1 VSVAIGAPLT
11 PYRRRR
17 ANLKSHGAQTVAVT
31 EQTAGM
37 TSSASLIGNGYDGS
51 AASGLAA
58 LSERG
63 RGRRGEAEPAERE
76 AAVTRQPPPRQT
88 VPPDTAR
95 AAGDVVR
102 LPGQEAPGGQGP
114 SRALVSG
121 GAFTLA
127 VALSLAS
134 DQSSRPASL
143 EPVTPASDVGAA
155 QQQSAEP
162 AEDEVGGLTEEEQ
175 EVVEELRARDAEVRR
190 HEAAHAAAGGQYA
203 GSPTFSYQT
212 GPDGRRYAV
221 GGSVSI
227 DTAPVKGDPEATIRK
242 AQQIKAAATAPA
254 EPSSQDR
261 RVAAQAEALAQ
272 QARAELAA
280 EGREEREAGQAEAS
294 GAAAGGPAVPAG
306 VGGEDAGS
314 GDAADGDTAS
324 AGREIASDDAD
335 DPDEDQD
342 DRPASG
348 FAAAA
353 FSAAAA
359 SYRGLGRSPSLVS
372 IAV

>member
-1 VSVAIGAPLT
+1 MQAA
-11 PYRRRR
+11 
-17 ANLKSHGAQTVAVT
+17 AVT

-37 TSSASLIGNGYDGS
+37 TSSTTLIGIGYDGP

-63 RGRRGEAEPAERE
+63 RGRRGETEPVERE
-76 AAVTRQPPPRQT
+76 AAVTRQPPRETASPEA
-88 VPPDTAR
+88 AR

-102 LPGQEAPGGQGP
+102 LPGQEAPGDQGP
-114 SRALVSG
+114 GRPLVSG

-143 EPVTPASDVGAA
+143 EPVTPASAVGAA
-155 QQQSAEP
+155 QPTAEP
-162 AEDEVGGLTEEEQ
+162 AGDEVGGLTEEEQ

-190 HEAAHAAAGGQYA
+190 HEQAHAAAGGQYA
-203 GSPTFSYQT
+203 GSPTYSYQT

-242 AQQIKAAATAPA
+242 AQQIKAAANAPA

-272 QARAELAA
+272 QAQAEIAA
-280 EGREEREAGQAEAS
+280 EAREERQAEQAEPS
-294 GAAAGGPAVPAG
+294 GAEAAGPAVPAG
-306 VGGEDAGS
+306 VAGEDAGS
-314 GDAADGDTAS
+314 RDAADRDPAS
-324 AGREIASDDAD
+324 SVRELAPDDAE

-342 DRPASG
+342 DEPASG